1 MSDNDQR
8 FVRVFANIGN
18 PVEQYFYR
26 KLHLF
31 LRLALKSLSHIYHE
45 SFDSDGIV
53 LERQTLMLIERCIE
67 NERIGHFPILHEMSV
82 QEITFIRF

>member
-1 MSDNDQR
+1 MINLSLPIEIYILKADSGCLSDNDQR

-53 LERQTLMLIERCIE
+53 IERQTLMLIERCIE
-67 NERIGHFPILHEMSV
+67 MKE
-82 QEITFIRF
+82 